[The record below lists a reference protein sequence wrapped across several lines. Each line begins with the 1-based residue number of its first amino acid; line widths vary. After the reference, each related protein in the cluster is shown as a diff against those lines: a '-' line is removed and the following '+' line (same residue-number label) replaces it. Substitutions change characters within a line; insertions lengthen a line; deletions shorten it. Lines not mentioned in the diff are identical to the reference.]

1 VGLGGERFGD
11 SVRAAVVTEVTT
23 QDRDDDADQPPV
35 LIVREALASRTMTA
49 VPGWTSA
56 AEDGSSHDEWTFSI
70 APGFAPCDQRNV
82 LPADPEGHIIRLIV
96 GSDDGRVRRY
106 DAYVNWRPDKRLAEG
121 EWNSLEVL
129 DSVVLELTK
138 VP

>member
-1 VGLGGERFGD
+1 VD
-11 SVRAAVVTEVTT
+11 AAVVVFPDGERSIDLGVFQSFLSTT
-23 QDRDDDADQPPV
+23 
-35 LIVREALASRTMTA
+35 
-49 VPGWTSA
+49 
-56 AEDGSSHDEWTFSI
+56 EDGSSHDEWTFSI